1 MGNGNGFPDRIA
13 ASRIAMVELQLR
25 GRGIRDQRVL
35 EAMAKVPRHLFVAP
49 AFAGNAY
56 DDQPLPIGEG
66 QTVSQPY
73 IVAAMLES
81 LSLKPSD
88 KVLEIGTGSGYQTAL
103 LAELVA
109 EVFGIERHASLT
121 LSAQQVLE
129 RLGYKNVQLRTGD
142 GSLGW
147 PEAAPFDGIIISAA
161 APQIPPSLIAQLKDG
176 GRMIAPV
183 GTPELQELRLVRRV
197 GEEIRSLRLDGCRF
211 VPLVGEQGF
220 TSS

>member
-1 MGNGNGFPDRIA
+1 MGNGNGFSDRTHA
-13 ASRIAMVELQLR
+13 ARIAMVELQLR
-25 GRGIRDQRVL
+25 GRGIRDERVL
-35 EAMAKVPRHLFVAP
+35 EAMTKVPRHFFVAP
-49 AFAGNAY
+49 SFADRAY
-56 DDQPLPIGEG
+56 DDQPLPIGES

-109 EVFGIERHASLT
+109 EVFSIERHASLT
-121 LSAQQVLE
+121 QAAQQVLE
-129 RLGYKNVQLRTGD
+129 RLGYQNVQLRTGD

-147 PEAAPFDGIIISAA
+147 PDAAPFDGIIISAA
-161 APQIPPSLIAQLKDG
+161 APQIPPSLMAQLKDG

-183 GTPELQELRLVRRV
+183 GTPEVQDLRLVCRL
-197 GEEIRSLRLDGCRF
+197 GDEIRSVRLDGCRF
-211 VPLVGEQGF
+211 VPLVGKEGF
-220 TSS
+220 TSG

>member
-1 MGNGNGFPDRIA
+1 MGGNGFDRMQA
-13 ASRIAMVELQLR
+13 GRVAMVEVQLR
-25 GRGIRDQRVL
+25 ARGIRDERVL
-35 EAMAKVPRHLFVAP
+35 QAMSKVPRHLFVAP
-49 AFAGNAY
+49 AFADKAY

-81 LSLKPSD
+81 LSLKPSVR
-88 KVLEIGTGSGYQTAL
+88 VLEIGTGSGYQTAL

-109 EVFGIERHASLT
+109 EVFSIERHASLT
-121 LSAQQVLE
+121 QAAQQTLE
-129 RLGYKNVQLRTGD
+129 HLGYANVQLRTGD

-161 APQIPPSLIAQLKDG
+161 APQIPTSLIAQLKEG
-176 GRMIAPV
+176 GRMIAPI
-183 GTPELQELRLVRRV
+183 GTPEAQELRLIRRM
-197 GEEIRSLRLDGCRF
+197 GDEIRTVCLDGCRF
-211 VPLVGEQGF
+211 VPLVGKEGF